1 MEGYG
6 SRLANTDGGTAE
18 QSEVKKPNPAVERHF
33 AIRPL
38 APHFCVEA
46 AENPDFSR
54 NFFFPSA
61 PLAALFVFEVV
72 NLDG

>member
-1 MEGYG
+1 M
-6 SRLANTDGGTAE
+6 
-18 QSEVKKPNPAVERHF
+18 KKPNPAVERHF

-46 AENPDFSR
+46 VENPDFSR

-72 NLDG
+72 NLGG